1 MSIELLQVM
10 SAFYARSAFKFIELL
25 PWLLL
30 SFGEQ
35 FEVRV
40 VPVALS
46 MIVRWSRKNPAY
58 HSQLERLKRWKA
70 CRKRTDRKTETPGNQ
85 DRETETLVREHYY
98 FYPARKTETLEGL
111 Q

>member
-30 SFGEQ
+30 SFGVQ

-40 VPVALS
+40 VIVAS
-46 MIVRWSRKNPAY
+46 SKIVRWRRMPSVTVPNQCSVGRPEEGRAIRNDVQGGFGRIP
-58 HSQLERLKRWKA
+58 SQGSVGRPE
-70 CRKRTDRKTETPGNQ
+70 
-85 DRETETLVREHYY
+85 
-98 FYPARKTETLEGL
+98 EGRAIRNDV
-111 Q
+111 QPPNIPS

>member
-70 CRKRTDRKTETPGNQ
+70 CNREIETCSRRIERLKLRAIKIERLKLLCANIIILPS
-85 DRETETLVREHYY
+85 
-98 FYPARKTETLEGL
+98 
-111 Q
+111 